1 MNRGVLK
8 ECIVVFTL
16 EINRIHLINRL
27 KTISSG
33 YFILNFFI
41 WYILILFFFPQLF
54 HESLNLPT
62 HPISFDFSL
71 SQKKKNTQQIWVT
84 WKCVLKEHIEE
95 GLLCICASF
104 SLHGVIA
111 VCFGKIITIF
121 QLLAH
126 IFFYISVAYKACTYL
141 HLNLGSLTLSV
152 SQFGDRDFKN

>member
-41 WYILILFFFPQLF
+41 WYILILFFLSSIPPWISESSYSPNFILF
-54 HESLNLPT
+54 LPV
-62 HPISFDFSL
+62 S
-71 SQKKKNTQQIWVT
+71 KKKNTQQIWVT

-126 IFFYISVAYKACTYL
+126 IFFIFL
-141 HLNLGSLTLSV
+141 
-152 SQFGDRDFKN
+152 